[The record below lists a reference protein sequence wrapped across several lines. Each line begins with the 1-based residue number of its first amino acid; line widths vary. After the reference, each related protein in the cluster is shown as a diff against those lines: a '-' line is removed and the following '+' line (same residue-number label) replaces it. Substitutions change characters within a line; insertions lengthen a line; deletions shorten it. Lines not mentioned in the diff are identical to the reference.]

1 MTFRNFDAEEMK
13 GSLKQPRRPQINSRS
28 ELDTHGRPGLP
39 DVIQCARRKHA
50 RAIISS
56 FLRDSGM
63 HQPRLFI
70 AMMFLLL
77 GLSFSVSAATL
88 PTGFVET
95 TVASGIASPT
105 AMAIAPG
112 GRIFVCSQSGALRVI
127 KNGVLL
133 ATPFV
138 TLSVDSTGER
148 GLLGVAFDPHFTL
161 NNYIYLYYTV
171 PEAPAH
177 NRVIR
182 LTANGDV
189 AVPGSEIILLE
200 LNSLSTAKN
209 HNGGAL
215 HFGPDGNLYIAVG
228 DNAKGSNSQNLSNL
242 LGKILRI
249 ASDGTIPSDNPF
261 VQSSTAR
268 HEIWALGLRN
278 PFTFAFQRATNFM
291 YINDVGQSTW
301 EEIDLGQSGA
311 NYGWPA
317 TEGPTTNP
325 AYQSPIYCYG
335 HSEGCAIT
343 GGAFYSPS
351 TPSFPSSYVGKYF
364 FGDYCSGF
372 IRMLDPSTATASDF
386 ITGASQPVDIQVG
399 ADGSFYYVARGTSS
413 VMKVSYTIASA
424 PVITTQPTSQ
434 LVSVGYP
441 VTFSVTA
448 SGPSSYSYQWMRN
461 GVNISGATARTYKIR
476 STTLSDN
483 GARFRVQVS
492 NSYGNTLSKVATLS
506 VTSDKPPVGQILTPA
521 QDTTYFGGKVV
532 YYSGSASDFEDGDL
546 PPSAFTWQVDF
557 HHDTHLHPFIAATTG
572 SKTGSFTIPKR
583 GETSANVY
591 YRIIL
596 KVQDSVGLTHTVTRD
611 LLPRKADMT
620 FATNPAGL
628 QITLDGQNHTTPF
641 TVTGV
646 VGIIRAIAAPSPQ
659 TLNGLNYVFQSWSD
673 GRSIDHE
680 ISTPSV
686 STTYTASFQ

>member
-1 MTFRNFDAEEMK
+1 MK
-13 GSLKQPRRPQINSRS
+13 DLLSQPRRPQINSPS
-28 ELDTHGRPGLP
+28 QLDACGRPSLP
-39 DVIQCARRKHA
+39 DVIRCARRKHA

-63 HQPRLFI
+63 HQARLFI
-70 AMMFLLL
+70 AIVFLLYS
-77 GLSFSVSAATL
+77 LSFSVSAATL
-88 PTGFVET
+88 PSGFIET

-105 AMAIAPG
+105 AMAIAPD

-138 TLSVDSTGER
+138 TLSVDSVGER

-161 NNYIYLYYTV
+161 NHYIYLYYTV
-171 PEAPAH
+171 PGTPAH

-182 LTANGDV
+182 FTANGDV
-189 AVPGSEIILLE
+189 VVPGSGRVILE
-200 LNSLSTAKN
+200 LNSLSTATN

-215 HFGPDGNLYIAVG
+215 HFGPEDNLYVAVG

-242 LGKILRI
+242 FGKILRI

-261 VQSSTAR
+261 VQSTTAR

-278 PFTFAFQRATNFM
+278 PFTFAFRGTTNFI

-301 EEIDLGQSGA
+301 EEIDLGQAGA

-325 AYQSPIYCYG
+325 AYKSPIYYYG
-335 HSEGCAIT
+335 HCDVCAIT
-343 GGAFYSPS
+343 GGAFYSTS
-351 TPSFPSSYVGKYF
+351 TPSFPPSYVGKYF

-372 IRMLDPSTATASDF
+372 IRMLDPSTAKASGF
-386 ITGASQPVDIQVG
+386 ISGASQPVDIQVG
-399 ADGSFYYVARGTSS
+399 ADGSLYYLARGTSS
-413 VMKVSYTIASA
+413 VMKVRYTTNLS
-424 PVITTQPTSQ
+424 PVITTQPSSQ

-448 SGPSSYSYQWMRN
+448 SGPSPYSYQWMRN
-461 GVNISGATARTYKIR
+461 GVNISGATARTYRIA
-476 STTLSDN
+476 STTLSDD
-483 GARFRVQVS
+483 GARFRVRVS
-492 NSYGNTLSKVATLS
+492 NAYGSILSNVATLS
-506 VTSDKPPVGQILTPA
+506 VTSDKPPVGQVLTPA
-521 QDTTYFGGKVV
+521 QGTTYFDGMVV
-532 YYSGSASDFEDGDL
+532 KYSGSASDFEDGDL
-546 PPSAFTWQVDF
+546 PASAFTWQVDF

-572 SKTGSFTIPKR
+572 SKTGTFTIPTR
-583 GETSANVY
+583 GETSSNVY

-596 KVQDSVGLTHTVTRD
+596 TVKDSAGLTRTVTRD
-611 LLPRKADMT
+611 ILPRKADMT
-620 FATNPAGL
+620 FATTPAGL
-628 QITLDGQNHTTPF
+628 QITLDGEQRVTPF

-659 TLNGLNYVFQSWSD
+659 TLNGLSYVFQSWSD
-673 GRSIDHE
+673 GGARSHE
-680 ISTPSV
+680 IRTPSM
-686 STTYTASFQ
+686 STTYTANFIRP

>member
-1 MTFRNFDAEEMK
+1 MK
-13 GSLKQPRRPQINSRS
+13 DLLGQTRRPQINSRS
-28 ELDTHGRPGLP
+28 ELDACGRPGLP
-39 DVIQCARRKHA
+39 DVIRCARRKHA

-56 FLRDSGM
+56 FLRNSGI
-63 HQPRLFI
+63 HQARLSI
-70 AMMFLLL
+70 AMMFLLFA
-77 GLSFSVSAATL
+77 LSSSASAATL
-88 PTGFVET
+88 PSGFVET

-105 AMAIAPG
+105 AMAIAPD

-138 TLSVDSTGER
+138 TLSVDSVGER

-161 NNYIYLYYTV
+161 NHYIYLYYTV
-171 PEAPAH
+171 PGTPAH

-182 LTANGDV
+182 FTANGDV
-189 AVPGSEIILLE
+189 VVPGSGRVILE
-200 LNSLSTAKN
+200 LNSLSTATN

-215 HFGPDGNLYIAVG
+215 HFGPEDNLYVAVG

-242 LGKILRI
+242 FGKILRI
-249 ASDGTIPSDNPF
+249 TSDGTIPSDNPF
-261 VQSSTAR
+261 VQSTTAR

-278 PFTFAFQRATNFM
+278 PFTFAFRGTTNFI

-301 EEIDLGQSGA
+301 EEIDLGQAGA

-325 AYQSPIYCYG
+325 AYKSPIYYYG
-335 HSEGCAIT
+335 HSDGCAIT

-351 TPSFPSSYVGKYF
+351 TPNFPSSYVGKYF

-372 IRMLDPSTATASDF
+372 IRMLDPSTAKASGF

-399 ADGSFYYVARGTSS
+399 ADGSLYYLARGTKS
-413 VMKVSYTIASA
+413 VMKVRYTTNLS
-424 PVITTQPTSQ
+424 PVITTQPSSQ

-448 SGPSSYSYQWMRN
+448 SGPTPFSYQWKRN
-461 GVNISGATARTYKIR
+461 GVNITGATARTYRIA
-476 STTLSDN
+476 STTLSDD
-483 GARFRVQVS
+483 GARFRVRVS
-492 NSYGNTLSKVATLS
+492 NAYGSILSELATLS
-506 VTSDKPPVGQILTPA
+506 VTSDKPPLGQILTPA
-521 QDTTYFGGKVV
+521 QGTTYFGGMVV
-532 YYSGSASDFEDGDL
+532 NYSGSASDFEDGEL
-546 PPSAFTWQVDF
+546 PPSGFTWQVDF

-572 SKTGSFTIPKR
+572 SKTGTFTIPTR
-583 GETSANVY
+583 GETSSNVY

-596 KVQDSVGLTHTVTRD
+596 TVKDSAGLTRTVTRD
-611 LLPRKADMT
+611 ILPRKADMT
-620 FATNPAGL
+620 FATTPAGL
-628 QITLDGQNHTTPF
+628 RITLDGEQRVTPF

-659 TLNGLNYVFQSWSD
+659 TLNGLSYVFQSWSD
-673 GRSIDHE
+673 GGARSHE
-680 ISTPSV
+680 IRTPSM
-686 STTYTASFQ
+686 STTYTANFIRP